1 MACTKRRDQC
11 RADRDRSHGARVGLV
26 GPRGADLPTSP
37 LVSPAVTHCVDL
49 VTGLVSA
56 GDVGEFGAT
65 WDRLVLGEVQVERS
79 FAGPRFVA
87 VTVVTAKGMG
97 HLMFSLSGSHDH
109 ESPADIGHGTAGT
122 GLAIL
127 VTSGTARS
135 DGFTL
140 LRGLRRAG
148 IQGCRWTATR
158 WKCPQ
163 RADLR
168 GRRDGPPRHPQH
180 VVRTRH
186 LHLQH
191 PVALTRPAWSS
202 TATSALPRPHI
213 RTRAA
218 GRGQSSDD

>member
-1 MACTKRRDQC
+1 
-11 RADRDRSHGARVGLV
+11 
-26 GPRGADLPTSP
+26 
-37 LVSPAVTHCVDL
+37 VTHCVDL

-135 DGFTL
+135 AGFTL

-148 IQGCRWTATR
+148 IQGCRWAATR
-158 WKCPQ
+158 WRCPQ

-168 GRRDGPPRHPQH
+168 GRRDDPRRHPEH
-180 VVRTRH
+180 VAESDTLIHSTR
-186 LHLQH
+186 
-191 PVALTRPAWSS
+191 RPDPACLVIHGNKCAAPAH
-202 TATSALPRPHI
+202 T

-218 GRGQSSDD
+218 GRGRSPRIRKENTL